1 MRHSSTA
8 SKACAVFDAVKEI
21 GSEFWKIPVYN
32 QENGIFPAHT
42 NWFLSGRC
50 ALQAII
56 RDWGG
61 KSIALPSWLCESMIK
76 PFLDAGVT
84 VEFYPALEPIR
95 NIRAE
100 GILIMDYFGYV
111 RPLDME
117 SYDGTI
123 IRDVT
128 HSVFSKEYKDA
139 DYYFGSLR
147 KWAGFWTGGYAW
159 TKDGRV
165 LPIENGDDHGY
176 TPLRK
181 QAMEEKAAYMEAGA
195 GEKVFLG
202 TFGKADEVLEDCG
215 ALPADARDIALA
227 KQLDVTL
234 IRERRRANA
243 ARLLQSLADI
253 AVFPELGKQDCPLFV
268 PVCLPKEERDALRK
282 ALISQA
288 VYCPVHWPRSVYHTA
303 GTETCKLYETELSL
317 VCDQRYTV
325 EDMERIIEIV
335 QAFRKE

>member
-1 MRHSSTA
+1 MPG
-8 SKACAVFDAVKEI
+8 EI
-21 GSEFWKIPVYN
+21 GSEFWNVPVSDRN
-32 QENGIFPAHT
+32 NGFFPAHT

-61 KSIALPSWLCESMIK
+61 KSIALPSWLCESMIR
-76 PFLDAGVT
+76 PFLDAGVA

-100 GILIMDYFGYV
+100 GILVMDYFGYV
-111 RPLDME
+111 RPLDM
-117 SYDGTI
+117 DGYQGTV
-123 IRDVT
+123 IRDMT
-128 HSVFSKEYKDA
+128 HSLFSKEYSDA

-159 TKDGRV
+159 TKDGHA
-165 LPIENGDDHGY
+165 LQPEKGNDMGY
-176 TPLRK
+176 TALRR

-195 GEKVFLG
+195 GEKVFLN
-202 TFGKADEVLEDCG
+202 TFGMADEVLEDCG

-253 AVFPELGKQDCPLFV
+253 AVFPELEELDCPLFV
-268 PVCLPKEERDALRK
+268 PVCLPKEKRDALRK
-282 ALISQA
+282 TLISQA
-288 VYCPVHWPRSVYHTA
+288 VYCPVHWPLSPYHTA

-325 EDMERIIEIV
+325 EDMERIIRIV